1 MIPNRED
8 ALKILLQYNESE
20 ALIQHAKQVEAAMM
34 HFAEF
39 FNEDDIEK
47 WGVVGLCHDLDY
59 EKYPDEHCKKTR
71 EILMQQEWPEEYIR
85 AICSHGYPECCD
97 EEPVTQMEKT
107 LYTIDELTGIINA
120 ACLLR
125 PSRSI
130 LDLELKSLNKKF
142 KDKKFA
148 AGCNR
153 EIILNGINL
162 MDLEKN
168 VVFEETIKALQKR
181 AEECGLKG
189 NL

>member
-1 MIPNRED
+1 MNPTRED
-8 ALKILLQYNESE
+8 AMKVLKEYNESE
-20 ALIQHAKQVEAAMM
+20 ALITHALQVEAAMM
-34 HFAEF
+34 HFAKYF
-39 FNEDDIEK
+39 GEDEEK
-47 WGVVGLCHDLDY
+47 WGIVGLCHDLDY
-59 EKYPDEHCKKTR
+59 EKYPEEHCVKSR
-71 EILMQQEWPEEYIR
+71 EILEKEEWPEEIIR
-85 AICSHGYPECCD
+85 AICSHGYPDCTD
-97 EEPVTQMEKT
+97 EEPLTNMEKT

-125 PSRSI
+125 PSKSV

-153 EIILNGINL
+153 DIILNGIDML
-162 MDLEKN
+162 GLEKN
-168 VVFEETIKALQKR
+168 VVFEETIKGLQER